1 MSPDAITVLIA
12 DDHPLFREGI
22 RSLLTRDG
30 RFVVVSEAARGDEA
44 LRKLVESPPRIALL
58 DHQMPGL
65 SGLEVIREVRKLGL
79 STRSGLLTSFGKA
92 ALVAE
97 AVRSGAD
104 GYLLKEDPAR
114 VLVDTA
120 ARMAA
125 GECALSPGLD
135 AAAVKE
141 AMNTLGISGRESDV
155 LRLMVTGTPA
165 PEIAAKLGISPRT
178 VETYR
183 NQLVAKFGARNA
195 MDLIRRAVESGF
207 VIGS

>member
-97 AVRSGAD
+97 AAQVFS
-104 GYLLKEDPAR
+104 
-114 VLVDTA
+114 
-120 ARMAA
+120 
-125 GECALSPGLD
+125 
-135 AAAVKE
+135 AAA
-141 AMNTLGISGRESDV
+141 LGPEGVE
-155 LRLMVTGTPA
+155 GTMA
-165 PEIAAKLGISPRT
+165 FIQKRKAKWVP
-178 VETYR
+178 
-183 NQLVAKFGARNA
+183 Q
-195 MDLIRRAVESGF
+195 
-207 VIGS
+207 

>member
-1 MSPDAITVLIA
+1 M
-12 DDHPLFREGI
+12 
-22 RSLLTRDG
+22 
-30 RFVVVSEAARGDEA
+30 
-44 LRKLVESPPRIALL
+44 
-58 DHQMPGL
+58 
-65 SGLEVIREVRKLGL
+65 
-79 STRSGLLTSFGKA
+79 TSFGKA

-141 AMNTLGISGRESDV
+141 AMNTLAVSGRELDV

-165 PEIAAKLGISPRT
+165 PEIAVKLGISPRT

>member
-1 MSPDAITVLIA
+1 MSTDAITVLIA
-12 DDHPLFREGI
+12 DDHPMFREGM
-22 RSLLTRDG
+22 RSLLVRDG
-30 RFVVVSEAARGDEA
+30 RFAVVAEAARGDEA
-44 LRKLVESPPRIALL
+44 LRRLTESPPRIALL

-79 STRSGLLTSFGKA
+79 STRCGLLTSFGKA
-92 ALVAE
+92 TLVAE

-141 AMNTLGISGRESDV
+141 AMNTLAVSGRELDV